1 MKNTILKYPFL
12 GLIAALLIVLSCGKS
27 VTELQPADPNLPP
40 RSLHP
45 GSSPDND
52 TVTTIVR
59 SDTSATPTPPPP
71 PFPQAPAPVASC
83 SYAPV
88 YGDSIIYP
96 QPTSGQ
102 DYVVNPVN
110 SPGAGKYLSWPVG
123 MALDSLTGAIDVT
136 KSQTGLRYEI
146 GFIKSGTNDTCLN
159 QLIIGGADYMDS
171 VYVLDNGSTTAAPYY
186 EANAYLPSIC
196 SGPGSGC
203 SFDVTGSAAQKKVI
217 VNTSTGI
224 IDLQK
229 TLNGTGLLG
238 GAFGLLPL
246 NGQTASA
253 TIYYRLN
260 DPSNQALQHIDVEI
274 GYFNSRSQINY
285 GLLNSLTGI
294 VGNILSGNIISDAN
308 PRPPLIIIVRHN

>member
-12 GLIAALLIVLSCGKS
+12 GLIAVLLIILSCGKS
-27 VTELQPADPNLPP
+27 VNELQPASPNLPP
-40 RSLHP
+40 RSFHP
-45 GSSPDND
+45 GPDND
-52 TVTTIVR
+52 TATTIVR
-59 SDTSATPTPPPP
+59 SDTSTTPTPPPP

-110 SPGAGKYLSWPVG
+110 SPGTGKYFVWPVG
-123 MALDSLTGAIDVT
+123 MAIDSLTGAIDVT
-136 KSQTGLRYEI
+136 KSQTGMRYII
-146 GFIKSGTNDTCLN
+146 GFVKNGTTDTCLN
-159 QLIIGGADYMDS
+159 TLIIGGADYMDS
-171 VYVLDNGSTTAAPYY
+171 VYVLDNGATTAVPYY

-196 SGPGSGC
+196 TGPGSGC
-203 SFDVTGSAAQKKVI
+203 AFDITGSAAQKKVI

-229 TLNGTGLLG
+229 TLNGSGLLG

-246 NGQTASA
+246 NGQTVTA

-274 GYFNSRSQINY
+274 GYFNSRSQINN
-285 GLLNSLTGI
+285 GLLNTLTGDL
-294 VGNILSGNIISDAN
+294 GNILSGNIISTSSN